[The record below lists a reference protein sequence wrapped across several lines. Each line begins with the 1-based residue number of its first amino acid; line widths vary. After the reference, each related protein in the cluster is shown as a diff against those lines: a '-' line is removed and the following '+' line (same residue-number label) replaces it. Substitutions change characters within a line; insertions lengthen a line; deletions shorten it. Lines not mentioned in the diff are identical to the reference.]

1 MSLSNEQQFL
11 RALTKLSK
19 KHGLYVGGCG
29 CFGSPYLYDKN
40 GQVVIEK
47 VEQTSG
53 HGYLGIDKKTN
64 NLIK

>member
-29 CFGSPYLYDKN
+29 CFGSPYLYDGK
-40 GQVVIEK
+40 GRIIIENL
-47 VEQTSG
+47 ETSDLDRTYTG
-53 HGYLGIDKKTN
+53 KTVDKG
-64 NLIK
+64 